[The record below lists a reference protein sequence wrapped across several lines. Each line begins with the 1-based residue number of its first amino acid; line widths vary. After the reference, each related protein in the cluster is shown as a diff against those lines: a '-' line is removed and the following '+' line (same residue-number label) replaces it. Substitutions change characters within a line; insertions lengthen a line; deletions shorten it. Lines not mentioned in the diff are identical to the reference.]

1 MVYSNP
7 KTELFVDAM
16 AIQNEGTSAATKCSV
31 SLSGPLIIIDG
42 CDTVSH
48 VGQSS
53 A

>member
-7 KTELFVDAM
+7 NTELFINAM

-31 SLSGPLIIIDG
+31 SVDGPFIIIDG

-48 VGQSS
+48 VI
-53 A
+53 